1 MVLDWLAKGK
11 PATLPELLARKQY
24 GKAVEMA
31 QAAFN
36 ARPRDGRLQLQLAD
50 VLVAAGRGRE
60 AVPLLRSMADELA
73 AEGFAAK
80 AIAILKRIQKIE
92 PGRDIEER
100 LAALIEDRTRQQ
112 GSAPPRAAAPALP
125 DFGMEEIGD
134 DSSGVDLGLNAAS
147 MGAPPTP
154 GDVAPAPAAVPPPVA
169 AGDAPHGPALFPDFS
184 KDELIAVMDGLRLS
198 AYEPG
203 DLVVAEGEPGESLF
217 LVTSGEVKAW
227 IRNREGRYVLVRQM
241 TEGDFFGEISVLTGS
256 PRTATVVAASWCEL
270 LELDRPTLDSITT
283 AYPRVRDVLERFHR
297 QRLATS
303 ADVMAPPGAA

>member
-31 QAAFN
+31 QAALRD
-36 ARPRDGRLQLQLAD
+36 RPRDGRLQLQLAD

-92 PGRDIEER
+92 PGRDIEQR
-100 LAALIEDRTRQQ
+100 MAALIEDRNRQQ
-112 GSAPPRAAAPALP
+112 PSGPPPAAAPALP
-125 DFGMEEIGD
+125 DFGLEEVGLD
-134 DSSGVDLGLNAAS
+134 RVGSPGALDLE
-147 MGAPPTP
+147 GAP
-154 GDVAPAPAAVPPPVA
+154 PAPAAA
-169 AGDAPHGPALFPDFS
+169 DEAPHGPALFPDFS

-203 DLVVAEGEPGESLF
+203 DLVVAEGEPGDSLF

-256 PRTATVVAASWCEL
+256 PRTATIVAASWCEL
-270 LELDRPTLDSITT
+270 LELDRPTLDSITS
-283 AYPRVRDVLERFHR
+283 AYPRVRDVLQRFYE
-297 QRLATS
+297 QRMATS
-303 ADVMAPPGAA
+303 ADVLQRPGAA

>member
-1 MVLDWLAKGK
+1 MVLDWLAKGR

-31 QAAFN
+31 QAALRE
-36 ARPRDGRLQLQLAD
+36 RPRDGRLQLQLAD

-60 AVPLLRSMADELA
+60 AVPLLRGMADELA

-92 PGRDIEER
+92 PGRDLEQR

-112 GSAPPRAAAPALP
+112 AVAAPRPAAPALP
-125 DFGMEEIGD
+125 DLGIEEIGPEA
-134 DSSGVDLGLNAAS
+134 SGDGELELDL
-147 MGAPPTP
+147 PPP
-154 GDVAPAPAAVPPPVA
+154 APAPLT

-184 KDELIAVMDGLRLS
+184 QDELIAVMDGLRLG
-198 AYEPG
+198 AYEAG
-203 DLVVAEGEPGESLF
+203 DLVVAEGEPGDSLF
-217 LVTSGEVKAW
+217 LVGSGEVKAW

-241 TEGDFFGEISVLTGS
+241 REGDFFGEISVLTGS

-297 QRLATS
+297 QRMATS
-303 ADVMAPPGAA
+303 ADVLQPPGAA

>member
-60 AVPLLRSMADELA
+60 AVPLLRGMADELA

-92 PGRDIEER
+92 PGRDIERR
-100 LAALIEDRTRQQ
+100 LATLIEDRNRQQ
-112 GSAPPRAAAPALP
+112 PSGAPPAAAPVLP
-125 DFGMEEIGD
+125 DFGMEEIALDPVGSPGALD
-134 DSSGVDLGLNAAS
+134 FEGPSTDAPAAP
-147 MGAPPTP
+147 AP
-154 GDVAPAPAAVPPPVA
+154 VAPAAADEA
-169 AGDAPHGPALFPDFS
+169 RHGPALFPDFS

-203 DLVVAEGEPGESLF
+203 DLVVAEGEPGDSLF

-256 PRTATVVAASWCEL
+256 PRTATIVAASWCEL
-270 LELDRPTLDSITT
+270 LELDRPTLDSITS
-283 AYPRVRDVLERFHR
+283 AYPRVRDVLQRFYE
-297 QRLATS
+297 QRMATS
-303 ADVMAPPGAA
+303 ADVLQRPGAA